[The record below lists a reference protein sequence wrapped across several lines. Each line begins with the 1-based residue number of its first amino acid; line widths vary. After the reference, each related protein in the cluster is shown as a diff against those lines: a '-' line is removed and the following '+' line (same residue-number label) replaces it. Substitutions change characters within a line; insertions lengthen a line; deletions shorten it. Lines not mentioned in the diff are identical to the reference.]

1 MRRDVMRTCGSGRS
15 DSSIVTRVPSFIDVG
30 NAPGVRWPPRSR
42 KLSPRGT
49 SGDNIRR
56 VGIEEQLDPVLQVK
70 LAALEPGKLELVD
83 RALRGERA
91 NLLVERAVMG
101 PQLLELGGGIV

>member
-42 KLSPRGT
+42 TLSPSGT

-56 VGIEEQLDPVLQVK
+56 IGIEEQLDPILQVK
-70 LAALEPGKLELVD
+70 LAPLQTRDLQLIGRPVRRQSRD
-83 RALRGERA
+83 
-91 NLLVERAVMG
+91 LLVERSVLG
-101 PQLLELGGGIV
+101 PQLLELGG

>member
-15 DSSIVTRVPSFIDVG
+15 DSSIVSRVPSFIDIG

-42 KLSPRGT
+42 KLSPPGT
-49 SGDNIRR
+49 SSDNIRR

-70 LAALEPGKLELVD
+70 LAALEPGKLELVHG
-83 RALRGERA
+83 ALRDKRR
-91 NLLVERAVMG
+91 NLLVERSV
-101 PQLLELGGGIV
+101 LG